1 MVAQKAPAAETL
13 VDLYV
18 NHHLSTDT
26 IAARYGIHKTVVA
39 RHLRNAGVTMRK
51 KGNHRPDAKPKPPR
65 EVLAAHLA
73 AGWTYGEIA
82 AEYNVNVDSVRR
94 WVREEGLQAQV
105 QGRANKRPPKRPANL
120 LGPDFHPVEIDKKSL
135 PLQGPALRLP
145 EEQQRKVG
153 RLLAIYQM
161 RWEERYRNL
170 LMRQEAP

>member
-1 MVAQKAPAAETL
+1 VYLELA
-13 VDLYV
+13 
-18 NHHLSTDT
+18 
-26 IAARYGIHKTVVA
+26 
-39 RHLRNAGVTMRK
+39 
-51 KGNHRPDAKPKPPR
+51 DAK
-65 EVLAAHLA
+65 
-73 AGWTYGEIA
+73 EIA
-82 AEYNVNVDSVRR
+82 KEYNVNVDSVRR
-94 WVREEGLQAQV
+94 WVREEELQAQV